1 MPTEIKQVSS
11 YRLHNVVRD
20 LIRLGAQV
28 SDSSEAEFLENC
40 VLKYAHQVASERIDV
55 LTRARA
61 LRDELERGLAEK
73 LTATSS
79 KKPEG
84 PASVSSRSV
93 TQRGK
98 RAR

>member
-28 SDSSEAEFLENC
+28 ADSSEAEFLENC
-40 VLKYAHQVASERIDV
+40 VLKYAHQAASERIDV

-61 LRDELERGLAEK
+61 LRDELERSLAAK
-73 LTATSS
+73 LSATSS

-84 PASVSSRSV
+84 PARANSQSV
-93 TQRGK
+93 TRRGK
-98 RAR
+98 RTR